1 MISDKVVKMERSK
14 GSLLQLKDLIKRG
27 IQLYLENDIPVFA
40 GYATLFIVTAFFPCV
55 MLIISVIN
63 LLPGFSMK
71 DMTDVL
77 LQMLPD
83 LSPVKELIVSVITN
97 LKDQSSGL
105 LASAAAVATLWS
117 ASKGASAIQ
126 KGLHHLELEKDYGT
140 REAENSITRGK
151 IKDTARR
158 ILKQLLFT
166 VLLIIL
172 IPAMLMI
179 DMLGDSIES
188 AIRKV
193 LQYTQ
198 TESLYAL
205 LTEVD
210 SFFYFGSP
218 LVLLFSFLVILAIYT
233 LLPSKRKTFRSRLP
247 GAVFTVVCWSL
258 FTELFSF
265 FVPRFFN
272 SSLYGSLA
280 SLFLILMWIWIT
292 VIILF
297 VGEVLNRIL
306 EEERQKR
313 AFFSSNQPES
323 TEISDHSV

>member
-83 LSPVKELIVSVITN
+83 LAPVKELIVSVITN